1 MKLQKMMFAAVAVLA
16 IVCAGCKDSDDSDE
30 PEPIPEY
37 LRVTGTAVV
46 GFRADIPADVT
57 IPKGITSIEDNAF
70 IQCDRLKRLS
80 IPNSVT
86 YIGKMAFYGCDSL
99 EKVTMGTGVTY
110 IGEDAFKDCDQIESI
125 AIPSSV
131 TEIGANAFSGCDKL
145 EGIYITD
152 MAKWMNISFGNSSAS
167 PLNRGGV
174 LYLNNNPVRDYEFP
188 RGITSINGYA
198 FYGCTSLVSVS
209 IPDSVTEIKTGAF
222 SGCTSLARITVEPNN
237 KDYSS
242 QNGILYN
249 KAKTQI
255 IYVPRGI
262 SGSVTIPDGVTSI
275 ASSDFNGCE
284 LLTTITLPYSMK
296 SIGWRAFS
304 NCPLL
309 TNVVYNGDFS
319 QWITIE
325 GYNDA
330 FSADVSITYSD
341 GTTMPQYLKI
351 ETTEEGGSIVTGYRG
366 TPQNVV
372 IPSGVTRIGRNAFAG
387 CTSLVSITIPS
398 SVAEIG
404 YDAFYNC
411 NNLNAVYITDIE
423 RWLSI
428 SFGSSRDT
436 NPLSYAHNLYL
447 NNMLVQEL
455 YIYYGVTEINSYAF
469 YGCTSL
475 VSVTIPNSV
484 EKIGD
489 YAFYDC
495 TSLTSV
501 NYNGELSQW
510 ADIQK
515 GTNALNNVSI
525 MCNGVEIPSYL
536 KVTGMTV
543 TGYYGTPENVVI
555 PYGIEKI
562 SSSAFFNCTSLVSI
576 TIPDTVTSIGSSAF
590 TGCYNLNAV
599 HITDMTRWLSIS
611 FGNFSA
617 NPLTYAHS
625 LYCNDAGEADLYI
638 SSEVSKIGDYAFYGC
653 TSFQRVIIPP
663 SVTSIG
669 SYAFCNC
676 TSLMSITIPNSIT
689 SIYTNA
695 FNGSSLLSSVHYD
708 GTQEKWRALGVSFD
722 SSSVNVYCTDGTIT
736 N

>member
-1 MKLQKMMFAAVAVLA
+1 M
-16 IVCAGCKDSDDSDE
+16 
-30 PEPIPEY
+30 
-37 LRVTGTAVV
+37 
-46 GFRADIPADVT
+46 
-57 IPKGITSIEDNAF
+57 
-70 IQCDRLKRLS
+70 
-80 IPNSVT
+80 
-86 YIGKMAFYGCDSL
+86 
-99 EKVTMGTGVTY
+99 
-110 IGEDAFKDCDQIESI
+110 
-125 AIPSSV
+125 
-131 TEIGANAFSGCDKL
+131 
-145 EGIYITD
+145 
-152 MAKWMNISFGNSSAS
+152 
-167 PLNRGGV
+167 
-174 LYLNNNPVRDYEFP
+174 NNNPVRDYEFP
-188 RGITSINGYA
+188 RGITSISGYA
-198 FYGCTSLVSVS
+198 FYGCTSLVSVT
-209 IPDSVTEIKTGAF
+209 IPDSVTEITTEAF

-237 KDYSS
+237 RDYSS

-284 LLTTITLPYSMK
+284 LLTAITIPNSVK
-296 SIGWRAFS
+296 KIGDYAFS

-351 ETTEEGGSIVTGYRG
+351 ETMEEGGSIVTGYRG
-366 TPQNVV
+366 SPQNVV
-372 IPSGVTRIGRNAFAG
+372 IPSGVTKISSYAFQG

-398 SVAEIG
+398 SVTEIG
-404 YDAFYNC
+404 YNAFRYC

-428 SFGSSRDT
+428 SFGSSSD

-495 TSLTSV
+495 TSLASV

-510 ADIQK
+510 AGIQK

-525 MCNGVEIPSYL
+525 MCNGVEIPGYL

-555 PYGIEKI
+555 PDGIEKI
-562 SSSAFFNCTSLVSI
+562 SSYAFDGCTSLVSI
-576 TIPDTVTSIGSSAF
+576 TLPNSVTSIGSSAF

-625 LYCNDAGEADLYI
+625 LYCNGAGEADLYI

-653 TSFQRVIIPP
+653 TSFQRVIIQPG
-663 SVTSIG
+663 VTSIG

-689 SIYTNA
+689 SINTDA
-695 FNGSSLLSSVHYD
+695 FNGSSLLSSVDYN
-708 GTQEKWRALGVSFD
+708 GTQEEWKALGVSFD
-722 SSSVNVYCTDGTIT
+722 SSNIVVHCTDGAIM

>member
-16 IVCAGCKDSDDSDE
+16 IVCAGCKNSDDSDE

-131 TEIGANAFSGCDKL
+131 TEIGANAFSGCYKL
-145 EGIYITD
+145 EGVYITD
-152 MAKWMNISFGNSSAS
+152 MTKWMSISFGNSSAN
-167 PLNRGGV
+167 PLRGGV

-188 RGITSINGYA
+188 RGITSISGYA
-198 FYGCTSLVSVS
+198 FYGCTSLVSVT
-209 IPDSVTEIKTGAF
+209 IPDSVTEITTEAF

-237 KDYSS
+237 RDYSS

-284 LLTTITLPYSMK
+284 LLTAITIPNSVK
-296 SIGWRAFS
+296 KIGDYAFS

-366 TPQNVV
+366 SPQNVV
-372 IPSGVTRIGRNAFAG
+372 IPSGVTKISSYAFQG

-398 SVAEIG
+398 SVTEIG
-404 YDAFYNC
+404 YNAFRYC

-428 SFGSSRDT
+428 SFGSSSD

-475 VSVTIPNSV
+475 VSITLPN
-484 EKIGD
+484 
-489 YAFYDC
+489 
-495 TSLTSV
+495 
-501 NYNGELSQW
+501 
-510 ADIQK
+510 
-515 GTNALNNVSI
+515 
-525 MCNGVEIPSYL
+525 
-536 KVTGMTV
+536 
-543 TGYYGTPENVVI
+543 
-555 PYGIEKI
+555 
-562 SSSAFFNCTSLVSI
+562 
-576 TIPDTVTSIGSSAF
+576 
-590 TGCYNLNAV
+590 
-599 HITDMTRWLSIS
+599 
-611 FGNFSA
+611 
-617 NPLTYAHS
+617 
-625 LYCNDAGEADLYI
+625 
-638 SSEVSKIGDYAFYGC
+638 
-653 TSFQRVIIPP
+653 

-695 FNGSSLLSSVHYD
+695 FNGSSLLSSVNYN
-708 GTQEKWRALGVSFD
+708 GTQEEWKALGVSFD
-722 SSSVNVYCTDGTIT
+722 SSNIVVHCTDGAIM